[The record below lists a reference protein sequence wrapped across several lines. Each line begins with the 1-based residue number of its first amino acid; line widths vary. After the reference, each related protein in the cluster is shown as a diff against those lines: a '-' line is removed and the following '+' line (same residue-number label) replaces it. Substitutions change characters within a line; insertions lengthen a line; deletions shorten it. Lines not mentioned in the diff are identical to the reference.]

1 VVYEGIDS
9 YEERIHKK
17 LENESLTARQIRF
30 LKSLLNVIE
39 SMRIWHKR
47 YSEVIE
53 MGDMPFKKA
62 ENFKEAVQSLWFTF
76 AFMRLCGDW
85 PGIGRIDKILG
96 PYLKKDLDQGV
107 LTLDEARE
115 ILASF
120 FIKGCEWIRG
130 ETPLGSG
137 DAQHY
142 QNIIL
147 AGVDEDNKEVANE
160 VTYLVFKSCFKRE
173 RRSVSCDASPWLKM
187 PAGLTTEII
196 WLSSY
201 IIFISFDVV
210 FPSNL

>member
-1 VVYEGIDS
+1 MVYEGIDS

-120 FIKGCEWIRG
+120 FIKGVNGLEEKHHWVREMPSITRTLFLQEWMR
-130 ETPLGSG
+130 
-137 DAQHY
+137 
-142 QNIIL
+142 II
-147 AGVDEDNKEVANE
+147 
-160 VTYLVFKSCFKRE
+160 KRLE
-173 RRSVSCDASPWLKM
+173 
-187 PAGLTTEII
+187 
-196 WLSSY
+196 
-201 IIFISFDVV
+201 
-210 FPSNL
+210 